1 MGGVGSCVM
10 TIKITLRRRAT
21 LALVGFAGLQ
31 AACSGRD
38 WRARAEG
45 GSVDAGVTVQ
55 TAAIAAAIT
64 PGVHVT
70 RTDGKSVTDAAVYR
84 LTEQTFAAFMTA
96 AESLA
101 SLERRDPGVRDYLAA
116 NISDAGA
123 PGADAGRK
131 WLEANDAA
139 RRAITATGLTVT
151 DYYVASISIASAER
165 FLNHPKSVP
174 TTPALARN
182 ARLLQS
188 HGRDLVRLH
197 ALRARAP

>member
-10 TIKITLRRRAT
+10 TIKITRGCGVA
-21 LALVGFAGLQ
+21 LALAGFAGFQ

-38 WRARAEG
+38 SRAYAEG

-55 TAAIAAAIT
+55 TAAIAAAVA

-70 RTDGKSVTDAAVYR
+70 RTDGKSVTDAAVCR
-84 LTEQTFAAFMTA
+84 LTEETFAAFMTA

-101 SLERRDPGVRDYLAA
+101 ALERRDPQVRGYLTA
-116 NISDAGA
+116 NISDAGS
-123 PGADAGRK
+123 PGEDAGRK
-131 WLEANDAA
+131 WLAANDQA
-139 RRAITATGLTVT
+139 RRAIAASGLTVT